1 MNEIDHP
8 ATSPP
13 VSSPPTET
21 DALTGLVS
29 RVGLEGNLR
38 QREASPDRDK
48 ALSLMSVEISRF
60 GNVNDSM
67 GAELG
72 NKIIAMVAKRIQK
85 LFGHAAIIARTH
97 GDHFCLV
104 FEGDIDINE
113 QIELMQDFT
122 QRPIALRGEVIVL
135 SVRIGV
141 AVLGPVV
148 NAPTLMLH
156 AAEVALHRAK
166 REKLRRCF
174 FRADMES
181 EAKSAHQLENDLRV
195 SLVTKHVELHKAITN
210 SEFVILYQPIVDV
223 ESHKVHA
230 VEALIRWH
238 HPKRGLIS
246 PANFIPMAEQI
257 QVLDVLGNWVM
268 RRACMDAMTL
278 PANSDGTLPGIS
290 VNVSP
295 TQFIE
300 PNILLETVK
309 QALRESGIEP
319 ARLKL
324 EITESASFS
333 PEKYSVLDTLRAM
346 GCQIA
351 LDDFGTGYSS
361 LTQLNALPLDY
372 VKLDRSF
379 IRQIGGGDIAEEHRS
394 ERMTR
399 AVLSLA
405 RALELTPIVEGIE
418 TEVQRDRLRHHGAS
432 LMQGFLFARPLPLE
446 EVGPFIARFNQNP

>member
-1 MNEIDHP
+1 MIEIP
-8 ATSPP
+8 SPTSAPP
-13 VSSPPTET
+13 IKT

-29 RVGLEGNLR
+29 RVGLEDYLY
-38 QREASPDRDK
+38 QRESWPDRDQ
-48 ALSLMSVEISRF
+48 ALSIMSVEISRF
-60 GNVNDSM
+60 GYVNDSM

-85 LFGHAAIIARTH
+85 LFGHATIIARTH
-97 GDHFCLV
+97 GDHFCLA
-104 FEGDIDINE
+104 FEGDIDITE

-141 AVLGPVV
+141 AVMGTVV
-148 NAPTLMLH
+148 KAPTLMLH

-166 REKLRRCF
+166 RDKLRLSF
-174 FRADMES
+174 FQPDLEI

-210 SEFVILYQPIVDV
+210 SEFAILYQPIVDV
-223 ESHKVHA
+223 VSRTVHA

-246 PANFIPMAEQI
+246 PANFIPLAEQI

-268 RRACMDAMTL
+268 RRACMDAVTL
-278 PANSDGTLPGIS
+278 PSNADGSMPGIS

-300 PNILLETVK
+300 PNILLKTIR
-309 QALRESGIEP
+309 QALQESGIEP

-333 PEKYSVLDTLRAM
+333 MEKYSVLNTLRDL

-361 LTQLNALPLDY
+361 LTQLNVLPLDY

-379 IRQIGGGDIAEEHRS
+379 ISQIGGTDSVEEQRS
-394 ERMTR
+394 DRMTR

-405 RALELTPIVEGIE
+405 KALELTPIVEGIE
-418 TEVQRDRLRHHGAS
+418 TEVQCGRLRHHGAR

-446 EVGPFIARFNQNP
+446 DLSSFITRFNQNA

>member
-1 MNEIDHP
+1 MSVTDSPTP
-8 ATSPP
+8 ASTIES
-13 VSSPPTET
+13 

-29 RVGLEGNLR
+29 RVGLEDYLR
-38 QREASPDRDK
+38 RREASSDRDK
-48 ALSLMSVEISRF
+48 ALSVMSVEISRF

-85 LFGHAAIIARTH
+85 LFGHAAVIARTH
-97 GDHFCLV
+97 GDHFFLV
-104 FEGDIDINE
+104 FEGNIDISE
-113 QIELMQDFT
+113 QIDLMEDFT

-141 AVLGPVV
+141 ALLGPVV
-148 NAPTLMLH
+148 NAPTLLLH

-166 REKLRRCF
+166 REKLKRCF
-174 FRADMES
+174 FQPDMES

-210 SEFVILYQPIVDV
+210 NEFLILYQPIVDV
-223 ESHKVHA
+223 ESHTVHS

-246 PANFIPMAEQI
+246 PANFIPVAEQI
-257 QVLDVLGNWVM
+257 QVLDLLGNWVM
-268 RRACMDAMTL
+268 RRACMDVMTL
-278 PANSDGTLPGIS
+278 PANADSSPLGIS

-300 PNILLETVK
+300 PNILLETVR
-309 QALRESGIEP
+309 QALQESGIEP

-333 PEKYSVLDTLRAM
+333 PEKYSVLDTLRAL

-379 IRQIGGGDIAEEHRS
+379 ISHIGGADNAEDLRS
-394 ERMTR
+394 DRMTR

-418 TEVQRDRLRHHGAS
+418 TEVQRDRLRNLGAR

-446 EVGPFIARFNQNP
+446 ELGAFISRFNQNQ